1 MRTIYYILDILFSS
15 LHIGAF
21 QLAITSSITLIL
33 VIPTALRLDY
43 LYNNCDVTFLTIF
56 ILPTLSTFPVG
67 GNRSA
72 RRKPTT
78 FGRTLADLFTS
89 MTHILLKLFM
99 DSFNLPYFVHFVVQN
114 KVAGILPF
122 CCYPFFQIKASAERK
137 H

>member
-1 MRTIYYILDILFSS
+1 MRTIYYILNILFSS

-56 ILPTLSTFPVG
+56 ILTHPVNFPCGRKSERQEKTHDFWQSVG
-67 GNRSA
+67 G
-72 RRKPTT
+72 P
-78 FGRTLADLFTS
+78 LFTS

-99 DSFNLPYFVHFVVQN
+99 GSFNLPYFVHFVVQN
-114 KVAGILPF
+114 KVVGILPF
-122 CCYPFFQIKASAERK
+122 CCHPFFQIKA
-137 H
+137 